1 MEHIV
6 TSQIHRH
13 LETYN
18 ILHPNQHGFRK
29 GLSCGTQLISTLQ
42 DWTLSSADA
51 KRQTDV
57 VLLNF
62 SKAFDKVSHRK
73 LLWKVDFYGIGGKTK
88 AWIAAFLAHRTQNVL
103 VNGKASSVTN
113 VLSTVPHP
121 PRNTRHAPGRHTSR
135 RTISA

>member
-29 GLSCGTQLISTLQ
+29 GLSCQTQLISTLQ
-42 DWTLSSADA
+42 DWTISADH

-57 VLLNF
+57 VLLDF
-62 SKAFDKVSHRK
+62 SKAFD
-73 LLWKVDFYGIGGKTK
+73 
-88 AWIAAFLAHRTQNVL
+88 
-103 VNGKASSVTN
+103 
-113 VLSTVPHP
+113 
-121 PRNTRHAPGRHTSR
+121 
-135 RTISA
+135 